1 MPIPQVND
9 RIKEAPVVVL
19 RAVFAGIGQ
28 LLLTADKV
36 RARAAEQVWTPER
49 APGPAGQPRHCPVP
63 PQPRNGI
70 AHAEPAAA
78 SHPATREAVAGPGTA
93 TAPAPGAAPAAKAGS
108 GPAGSVPH
116 PAPGAD
122 REKATP
128 AAKTTPTAK
137 ATARTTP
144 APKATAKTAKAA
156 PVAKA
161 AKSTVDAKSATGAK
175 VATDTPD
182 AKAAG
187 AKVATDTPDAKA
199 AGAKVATDTPDAKA
213 AGAKTA
219 SPKAAGAKNTKTT
232 PTAKP
237 GPATKTKAVP
247 APRAGKAG
255 PAKAGPATEAP
266 PLPGYDDMS
275 LASLRARLR
284 GLDATTIRAMLAY
297 ERASARR
304 EPVITMLER
313 RLTKI
318 TSG

>member
-161 AKSTVDAKSATGAK
+161 AKSTVDAKSA
-175 VATDTPD
+175 
-182 AKAAG
+182 
-187 AKVATDTPDAKA
+187 

-219 SPKAAGAKNTKTT
+219 SPKAAGAKSTKTT

-247 APRAGKAG
+247 APRAGKAGPAKAG

-297 ERASARR
+297 ERANARR